1 MFGKIKQYI
10 YNKTKFGRT
19 RYLNYLYQYDL
30 KQYFDNSL
38 MGIGEEKKLATQI
51 RLLAHAIEKG
61 FSLSEPKPGFG
72 KKKIIELID
81 LYEKYKLYKN
91 PEDDQIKDV
100 VFATLNAYIQFQKSN
115 NVDIS
120 FIPEQYQ
127 QYLAGEVSWLDISLY
142 YYYQNA
148 EGIMHSKWSERRL
161 DVYDAYEE
169 RVDFFKVENE
179 QNYYKRELRRL
190 FMAYYGFFVDVIK
203 QPKEESKYARRK
215 TKERLIKSLKK
226 YKSELEQTFTKY
238 DIFSIFCLFYGGFSV
253 QKWIVNNEFEPIQN
267 ILRRLKQIGMKDCE
281 SDS

>member
-1 MFGKIKQYI
+1 MDSIF
-10 YNKTKFGRT
+10 NF
-19 RYLNYLYQYDL
+19 
-30 KQYFDNSL
+30 
-38 MGIGEEKKLATQI
+38 
-51 RLLAHAIEKG
+51 AIERDEDE
-61 FSLSEPKPGFG
+61 FTT
-72 KKKIIELID
+72 
-81 LYEKYKLYKN
+81 YKFL
-91 PEDDQIKDV
+91 
-100 VFATLNAYIQFQKSN
+100 
-115 NVDIS
+115 
-120 FIPEQYQ
+120 
-127 QYLAGEVSWLDISLY
+127 YLAGEVSWLDISLY